1 MCGCICIY
9 VYANM
14 CVLMYVCVCACV
26 CACMCIRIYIYIY
39 MCIVCPSVCMCGLGS
54 SVAIATDYGLDCP
67 VSNPDGDEI
76 FRPCSPALRP
86 TQHLGTGVFP
96 GVKVDTSCKDE
107 CAAVGAAGLFLQ
119 RR

>member
-1 MCGCICIY
+1 
-9 VYANM
+9 
-14 CVLMYVCVCACV
+14 
-26 CACMCIRIYIYIY
+26 
-39 MCIVCPSVCMCGLGS
+39 MCGLGS